1 MNLSLILTAFLFGIM
16 LALAYGRGR
25 FLKLFSFDFF
35 FFSSRLWFHHLFS
48 KCYWVEKFTRFKH
61 SADLKEG
68 LCSAL

>member
-35 FFSSRLWFHHLFS
+35 FFRVGCGFIICL
-48 KCYWVEKFTRFKH
+48 VNVTG
-61 SADLKEG
+61 LKN
-68 LCSAL
+68 LLVLNTVLT